1 MFEAFKRAIGIVT
14 LISMVLCL
22 LSYTSTGNAANSLLY
37 RVGTA
42 IEPVTMIFGLRWQTF
57 LAWLAS
63 WMGKEGS
70 LGALAS
76 VLSGGSIM
84 SAVANSGIAS
94 PDTAAIGTALASAIT
109 KPEAL
114 AFIFAFYFNMPCIM
128 ALSSAV
134 HETHSLKWP
143 LRIALYYI
151 GVSLVLA
158 GIVYHLALLI
168 W

>member
-1 MFEAFKRAIGIVT
+1 
-14 LISMVLCL
+14 
-22 LSYTSTGNAANSLLY
+22 
-37 RVGTA
+37 
-42 IEPVTMIFGLRWQTF
+42 MILGLRWQTF
-57 LAWLAS
+57 LAWMAS

-76 VLSGGSIM
+76 VFSGGSVM
-84 SAVANSGIAS
+84 TAVAHMAITPTDSS
-94 PDTAAIGTALASAIT
+94 SVAAALTSAIT

-128 ALSSAV
+128 ALSSAA

-151 GVSLVLA
+151 GTSLILA
-158 GIVYHLALLI
+158 GIVYHLARLF

>member
-1 MFEAFKRAIGIVT
+1 M
-14 LISMVLCL
+14 S
-22 LSYTSTGNAANSLLY
+22 
-37 RVGTA
+37 
-42 IEPVTMIFGLRWQTF
+42 
-57 LAWLAS
+57 
-63 WMGKEGS
+63 
-70 LGALAS
+70 
-76 VLSGGSIM
+76 SI
-84 SAVANSGIAS
+84 ANSGIAS
-94 PDTAAIGTALASAIT
+94 PDTAAIGTALAS
-109 KPEAL
+109 
-114 AFIFAFYFNMPCIM
+114 IFAFYFNMPCIM

>member
-1 MFEAFKRAIGIVT
+1 MF
-14 LISMVLCL
+14 
-22 LSYTSTGNAANSLLY
+22 
-37 RVGTA
+37 
-42 IEPVTMIFGLRWQTF
+42 FGLRWQTF
-57 LAWLAS
+57 IAWMAS

-76 VLSGGSIM
+76 VFGGGSVM
-84 SAVANSGIAS
+84 SAIANMSIAPADS
-94 PDTAAIGTALASAIT
+94 TAVGAALAAALT

-128 ALSSAV
+128 ALSAAA

-151 GVSLVLA
+151 GMSLVIA
-158 GIVYHLALLI
+158 CVVYHLARLVF
-168 W
+168 

>member
-1 MFEAFKRAIGIVT
+1 M
-14 LISMVLCL
+14 
-22 LSYTSTGNAANSLLY
+22 
-37 RVGTA
+37 
-42 IEPVTMIFGLRWQTF
+42 
-57 LAWLAS
+57 
-63 WMGKEGS
+63 
-70 LGALAS
+70 S
-76 VLSGGSIM
+76 VI
-84 SAVANSGIAS
+84 ANSGITS
-94 PDTAAIGTALASAIT
+94 PDTAVIGTALASAIT
-109 KPEAL
+109 KPETL
-114 AFIFAFYFNMPCIM
+114 FFIFAFYFNMPCIM